1 MRKYLLAA
9 ALAAVIS
16 SPASARDGS
25 GYVGVDLGALLP
37 SGTSVD
43 GKITD
48 VTTGDSGSLADVGKL
63 HYSTGF
69 DAAVVAGYDFG
80 MFRLE
85 AEGAY
90 KRAGLDRFQLS
101 SATIG
106 LVNDAGLD
114 VGDGNLPIDDAHVRV
129 LSGMINGLVDFG
141 GPGVSFFVG
150 AGAGIADVRFS
161 SGGEGSGD
169 TKFAWQLLAGIRAPV
184 SRNIDLGLKYRY
196 FQTGRLTFS
205 DSTDVDGDLVN
216 LDLSGKLRTHSILA
230 SLTYNF
236 GAPAAPV
243 APAPMALPPSPPPT
257 PVTQT
262 CPDGTVIDLAG
273 TCPPPP
279 PPPAPPAPK
288 AERG

>member
-25 GYVGVDLGALLP
+25 GYVGLDIGALFP

-48 VTTGDSGSLADVGKL
+48 VTTGDSGSANDVLSIK
-63 HYSTGF
+63 YKTGY
-69 DAAVVAGYDFG
+69 DAALVAGYDFG

-90 KRAGLDRFQLS
+90 KRAGIDRIQLS
-101 SATIG
+101 SATITAF
-106 LVNDAGLD
+106 NDLGLD
-114 VGDGNLPIDDAHVRV
+114 VGTGEFPLDNSHVRV

-150 AGAGIADVRFS
+150 AGAGIADVRYTFD
-161 SGGEGSGD
+161 GEGSGD

-243 APAPMALPPSPPPT
+243 APAPMALPPSPPPA

-262 CPDGTVIDLAG
+262 CPDGTVIDMAA

-288 AERG
+288 GERG